1 MKTFQIEDAKT
12 RFFKSKEDYLSFRQA
27 WKDYHN
33 DGHVVELREYK
44 DADGVHEY
52 KLNTL
57 DSRHYMLY
65 NLLRGYEITY
75 GYSPIVNSGR
85 LEANKDY
92 SGNSEPYAAM
102 LGTAGSLFRVSVG
115 FLRNLTN
122 PADKDNWAY
131 TNALKDWQELKKPF
145 GDTITIEMII
155 ELGELIEPWVRN
167 PHEAEVEKE
176 LAVA

>member
-1 MKTFQIEDAKT
+1 MKTFQIEDAKM
-12 RFFKSKEDYLSFRQA
+12 RFFKSKEDYLSFKQA

-44 DADGVHEY
+44 DHEGVHEY
-52 KLNTL
+52 KHNTL

-75 GYSPIVNSGR
+75 GYSPIVNEGR
-85 LEANKDY
+85 LNANKDY

-102 LGTAGSLFRVSVG
+102 LNTAGSLFRDSVG

-122 PADKDNWAY
+122 PADKKNWAY
-131 TNALKDWQELKKPF
+131 TNALQDWQELKKPF
-145 GDTITIEMII
+145 GDTITTETII
-155 ELGELIEPWVRN
+155 ELGEQIEPWVRD
-167 PHEAEVEKE
+167 PHEAEAEKE